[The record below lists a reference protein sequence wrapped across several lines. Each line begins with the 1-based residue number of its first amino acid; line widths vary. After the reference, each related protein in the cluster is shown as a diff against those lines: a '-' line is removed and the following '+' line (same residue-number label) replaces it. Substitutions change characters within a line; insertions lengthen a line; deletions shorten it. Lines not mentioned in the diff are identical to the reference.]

1 MCGGALWFW
10 CMYKC
15 NTFNVWCGWG
25 IIRFLLAW
33 VATPGHSQPQLLKCP
48 FGNYAVYF
56 HSICAWNIHKNPS
69 YCETSPDGSLEKIQI
84 CVPGKSFCLVCWRM
98 LNNRGWM
105 IPVTTLD
112 PKLSLPICA
121 QQHHTL
127 YCCMLIIHF
136 SVAPISLHYTSIIQI
151 QRAHN
156 SKEYIVAIYIF
167 SKAGQCN
174 VWGNLSGRFSMTR
187 YRVLARPTTQLYL
200 KLVFPPN
207 STVYSKT

>member
-15 NTFNVWCGWG
+15 MVWLGHYQVPFSSSCHSRSLTAPTAQMPLWKLCC
-25 IIRFLLAW
+25 IFLFVREIFTKIPLIVRQVQTVLW
-33 VATPGHSQPQLLKCP
+33 RKSKFVCRG
-48 FGNYAVYF
+48 
-56 HSICAWNIHKNPS
+56 NPS
-69 YCETSPDGSLEKIQI
+69 AWSAGGCWIIAGGWFQSQHWTPNFHYQF
-84 CVPGKSFCLVCWRM
+84 VP
-98 LNNRGWM
+98 NNT
-105 IPVTTLD
+105 I
-112 PKLSLPICA
+112 LS
-121 QQHHTL
+121 
-127 YCCMLIIHF
+127 CCMLIIHF

-156 SKEYIVAIYIF
+156 SKEYIVAICIF